1 MNKIFVLVIL
11 CIALV
16 ASEKIKGVRRTRHIV
31 KRQAGGG
38 CLYEGKVYQQGQTW
52 TVPCKYNCVCK
63 DGTAGRYSC
72 TEVCPHYDTLPDG
85 CFMQQDPNNQCCQVP
100 KCNFQPSG
108 SGGGGVITGTS
119 GSSGGMISGG
129 GSGGMVSGGVT
140 PVLTMGSG
148 SGHSGSFMSGG
159 SCHDTINNCANYG
172 QAVCTDPQ
180 YTQWVK
186 QNCAQY
192 CNQCGGSSGGVISGG
207 GSGGVVSGGGSG
219 GIVSG
224 GGSTHLAS
232 GGGGDGG
239 FSLHFGT
246 GGTPGSAGTG
256 TMVTCSDAVQNCA
269 AYGKTVCSDPQYDQW
284 VTKNCA
290 NYCNKCG
297 STGGI
302 MPGGTG
308 TMTGTGTLT
317 GGTGTMTGGTG
328 MDGTYIGTGGSG
340 ISVPLLGPGGTY
352 IGTGG
357 SGIPGT
363 GTGTGTSGGTII
375 GTGGSGISGTGTG
388 TSGGTIIGTGGSGI
402 PGSGGTGTSGETVY
416 VPGGGIGGTGEGTGG
431 TGTFTG
437 TGSQGGGGIGGPGTF
452 TGTGSQGGTMTGGTG
467 TITGGT
473 GTMTGGGMCADAIN
487 NCANYGQGVCSD
499 PTYTDWVS
507 KNCQA
512 YCHKCSSGTMTGG
525 TMTGTGTGGTMT
537 GTGTGGTIYY
547 PSGSGT
553 GGGTMTGGT
562 MTGTGTGGTMIGTGT
577 GTGTGTSGTSTGCV
591 YKQSVYQQGQTWK
604 DGCTYSCTCV
614 DATTGKY
621 TCTGLCV
628 QWNLPSTCR
637 LNPPGPGKCCQ
648 TPNCPA
654 NVQIQYPQGYVE
666 Q

>member
-38 CLYEGKVYQQGQTW
+38 CLYEGNVYQQGQTW

-129 GSGGMVSGGVT
+129 GSGGMVSGTGT

-192 CNQCGGSSGGVISGG
+192 CNQCGGSSGGMISGG

-219 GIVSG
+219 GVVSG
-224 GGSTHLAS
+224 GGSTHTGS

-246 GGTPGSAGTG
+246 GGSGGTG
-256 TMVTCSDAVQNCA
+256 GTGPMVTCSDAVQNCA

-297 STGGI
+297 STGT
-302 MPGGTG
+302 MTGGTG
-308 TMTGTGTLT
+308 TMTGGTGTMT

-328 MDGTYIGTGGSG
+328 MVPVLGPDGTYIGTGGSG
-340 ISVPLLGPGGTY
+340 ISVPVLGPGGTY

-357 SGIPGT
+357 SGYPGTGTGTGTSGT

-375 GTGGSGISGTGTG
+375 GTGGSGIS
-388 TSGGTIIGTGGSGI
+388 
-402 PGSGGTGTSGETVY
+402 GSGGTGTSGETVY

-437 TGSQGGGGIGGPGTF
+437 TGSQGEGGIGGPGTF

-467 TITGGT
+467 TMTGGT

-525 TMTGTGTGGTMT
+525 TMTGTGTGGT
-537 GTGTGGTIYY
+537 IYY

-562 MTGTGTGGTMIGTGT
+562 MTGTGTGGTMTGGTMTGTGT
-577 GTGTGTSGTSTGCV
+577 GTGTGSSGTSTGCV

-628 QWNLPSTCR
+628 QWNLPSTCS

>member
-38 CLYEGKVYQQGQTW
+38 CLYEGNVYQQGQTW

-129 GSGGMVSGGVT
+129 GSGGMVSGTGT

-192 CNQCGGSSGGVISGG
+192 CNQCGGSSGGMISGG

-219 GIVSG
+219 GVVSG
-224 GGSTHLAS
+224 GGSTHTGS

-246 GGTPGSAGTG
+246 GGSGGTG
-256 TMVTCSDAVQNCA
+256 GTGPMVTCSDAVQNCA

-297 STGGI
+297 STGT
-302 MPGGTG
+302 MTGGTG
-308 TMTGTGTLT
+308 TMT

-328 MDGTYIGTGGSG
+328 MVPVLGPDGTYIGTGGSG
-340 ISVPLLGPGGTY
+340 ISGGTY

-357 SGIPGT
+357 SGYPGTGTGTGTSGGTYIGTGGSGTPRT

-375 GTGGSGISGTGTG
+375 GTGGSGIS
-388 TSGGTIIGTGGSGI
+388 
-402 PGSGGTGTSGETVY
+402 GSGGTGTSGETVY

-437 TGSQGGGGIGGPGTF
+437 TGSQGEGGIGGPGTF

-467 TITGGT
+467 TMTGGT

-525 TMTGTGTGGTMT
+525 TMTGTGTGGT
-537 GTGTGGTIYY
+537 IYY

-562 MTGTGTGGTMIGTGT
+562 MTGTGTGGTMTGGTMTGTGT
-577 GTGTGTSGTSTGCV
+577 GTGTGSSGTSTGCV

-628 QWNLPSTCR
+628 QWNLPSTCS

>member
-38 CLYEGKVYQQGQTW
+38 CLYEGNVYQQGQTW

-129 GSGGMVSGGVT
+129 GSGGMVSGTGT

-192 CNQCGGSSGGVISGG
+192 CNQCGGSSGGMISGG

-219 GIVSG
+219 GVVSG
-224 GGSTHLAS
+224 GGSTHTGS

-246 GGTPGSAGTG
+246 GGSGGTG
-256 TMVTCSDAVQNCA
+256 GTGPMVTCSDAVQNCA

-297 STGGI
+297 STGT
-302 MPGGTG
+302 MTGGTG
-308 TMTGTGTLT
+308 TMT

-328 MDGTYIGTGGSG
+328 MVPVLGPDGTYIGTGGSG
-340 ISVPLLGPGGTY
+340 ISGTGTGTGTSGGTY

-357 SGIPGT
+357 SGTPRT

-375 GTGGSGISGTGTG
+375 GTGGSGIS
-388 TSGGTIIGTGGSGI
+388 
-402 PGSGGTGTSGETVY
+402 GSGGTGTSGETVY

-437 TGSQGGGGIGGPGTF
+437 TGSQGEGGIGGPGTF

-467 TITGGT
+467 TMTGGT

-525 TMTGTGTGGTMT
+525 TMTGTGTGGT
-537 GTGTGGTIYY
+537 IYY

-562 MTGTGTGGTMIGTGT
+562 MTGTGTGGTMTGGTMTGTGT
-577 GTGTGTSGTSTGCV
+577 GTGTGSSGTSTGCV

-628 QWNLPSTCR
+628 QWNLPSTCS

>member
-38 CLYEGKVYQQGQTW
+38 CLYEGNVYQQGQTW

-129 GSGGMVSGGVT
+129 GSGGMVSGTGT

-192 CNQCGGSSGGVISGG
+192 CNQCGGSSGGMISGG

-219 GIVSG
+219 GVVSG
-224 GGSTHLAS
+224 GGSTHTGS

-246 GGTPGSAGTG
+246 GGSGGTG
-256 TMVTCSDAVQNCA
+256 GTGPMVTCSDAVQNCA

-297 STGGI
+297 STGT
-302 MPGGTG
+302 MTGGTG
-308 TMTGTGTLT
+308 TMT

-328 MDGTYIGTGGSG
+328 M
-340 ISVPLLGPGGTY
+340 VPVLGPGGTY

-357 SGIPGT
+357 SGYPGTGTGTGTSGGTYIGTGGSGTPRT

-375 GTGGSGISGTGTG
+375 GTGGSGIS
-388 TSGGTIIGTGGSGI
+388 
-402 PGSGGTGTSGETVY
+402 GSGGTGTSGETVY

-437 TGSQGGGGIGGPGTF
+437 TGSQGEGGIGGPGTF

-467 TITGGT
+467 TMTGGT

-525 TMTGTGTGGTMT
+525 TMTGTGTGGT
-537 GTGTGGTIYY
+537 IYY

-562 MTGTGTGGTMIGTGT
+562 MTGTGTGGTMTGGTMTGTGT
-577 GTGTGTSGTSTGCV
+577 GTGTGSSGTSTGCV

-628 QWNLPSTCR
+628 QWNLPSTCS

>member
-38 CLYEGKVYQQGQTW
+38 CLYEGNVYQQGQTW

-129 GSGGMVSGGVT
+129 GSGGMVSGTGT

-192 CNQCGGSSGGVISGG
+192 CNQCGGSSGGMISGG

-219 GIVSG
+219 GVVSG
-224 GGSTHLAS
+224 GGSTHTGS

-246 GGTPGSAGTG
+246 GGSGGTG
-256 TMVTCSDAVQNCA
+256 GTGPMVTCSDAVQNCA

-297 STGGI
+297 STGT
-302 MPGGTG
+302 MTGGTG
-308 TMTGTGTLT
+308 TMTGGTGTMT

-328 MDGTYIGTGGSG
+328 MVPVLGPDGTYIGTGGSG
-340 ISVPLLGPGGTY
+340 ISVPVLGPGGTY

-357 SGIPGT
+357 SGYPGT

-375 GTGGSGISGTGTG
+375 GTGGSGIS
-388 TSGGTIIGTGGSGI
+388 
-402 PGSGGTGTSGETVY
+402 GSGGTGTSGETVY

-437 TGSQGGGGIGGPGTF
+437 TGSQGEGGIGGPGTF

-467 TITGGT
+467 TMTGGT

-525 TMTGTGTGGTMT
+525 TMTGTGTGGT
-537 GTGTGGTIYY
+537 IYY

-562 MTGTGTGGTMIGTGT
+562 MTGTGTGGTMTGGTMTGTGT
-577 GTGTGTSGTSTGCV
+577 GTGTGSSGTSTGCV

-628 QWNLPSTCR
+628 QWNLPSTCS

>member
-328 MDGTYIGTGGSG
+328 TMTGGTGMDGTYIGTGGSG
-340 ISVPLLGPGGTY
+340 IS
-352 IGTGG
+352 
-357 SGIPGT
+357 GT
-363 GTGTGTSGGTII
+363 GT
-375 GTGGSGISGTGTG
+375 
-388 TSGGTIIGTGGSGI
+388 GGTIIGTGGSGI

>member
-38 CLYEGKVYQQGQTW
+38 CLYEGNVYQQGQTW

-129 GSGGMVSGGVT
+129 GSGGMVSGTGT

-192 CNQCGGSSGGVISGG
+192 CNQCGGSSGGMISGG

-219 GIVSG
+219 GVVSG
-224 GGSTHLAS
+224 GGSTHTGS

-246 GGTPGSAGTG
+246 GGSGGTG
-256 TMVTCSDAVQNCA
+256 GTGPMVTCSDAVQNCA

-297 STGGI
+297 STGT
-302 MPGGTG
+302 MTGGTG
-308 TMTGTGTLT
+308 TMT

-328 MDGTYIGTGGSG
+328 MVPVLGPDGTYIGTGGSG
-340 ISVPLLGPGGTY
+340 ISVPVLGPGGTY

-357 SGIPGT
+357 SGYPGTGTGTGTSGT

-375 GTGGSGISGTGTG
+375 GTGGSGIS
-388 TSGGTIIGTGGSGI
+388 
-402 PGSGGTGTSGETVY
+402 GSGGTGTSGETVY

-437 TGSQGGGGIGGPGTF
+437 TGSQGEGGIGGPGTF

-467 TITGGT
+467 TMTGGT

-525 TMTGTGTGGTMT
+525 TMTGTGTGGT
-537 GTGTGGTIYY
+537 IYY

-562 MTGTGTGGTMIGTGT
+562 MTGTGTGGTMTGGTMTGTGT
-577 GTGTGTSGTSTGCV
+577 GTGTGSSGTSTGCV

-628 QWNLPSTCR
+628 QWNLPSTCS

>member
-340 ISVPLLGPGGTY
+340 IS
-352 IGTGG
+352 
-357 SGIPGT
+357 GT
-363 GTGTGTSGGTII
+363 GT
-375 GTGGSGISGTGTG
+375 
-388 TSGGTIIGTGGSGI
+388 GGTIIGTGGSGI

>member
-328 MDGTYIGTGGSG
+328 TMTGGTGMVPVLGPDGTYIGTGGSG
-340 ISVPLLGPGGTY
+340 IS
-352 IGTGG
+352 
-357 SGIPGT
+357 
-363 GTGTGTSGGTII
+363 
-375 GTGGSGISGTGTG
+375 
-388 TSGGTIIGTGGSGI
+388 
-402 PGSGGTGTSGETVY
+402 GSGGTGTSGETVY

>member
-328 MDGTYIGTGGSG
+328 MVPVLGPDGTYIGTGGSG
-340 ISVPLLGPGGTY
+340 IS
-352 IGTGG
+352 
-357 SGIPGT
+357 
-363 GTGTGTSGGTII
+363 
-375 GTGGSGISGTGTG
+375 
-388 TSGGTIIGTGGSGI
+388 
-402 PGSGGTGTSGETVY
+402 GSGGTGTSGETVY

>member
-328 MDGTYIGTGGSG
+328 TMTGGTGMVPVLGPDGTYIGTGGSG
-340 ISVPLLGPGGTY
+340 IS
-352 IGTGG
+352 G
-357 SGIPGT
+357 SG
-363 GTGTGTSGGTII
+363 
-375 GTGGSGISGTGTG
+375 
-388 TSGGTIIGTGGSGI
+388 
-402 PGSGGTGTSGETVY
+402 GETVY

>member
-38 CLYEGKVYQQGQTW
+38 CLYEGNVYQQGQTW

-129 GSGGMVSGGVT
+129 GSGGMVSGTGT

-192 CNQCGGSSGGVISGG
+192 CNQCGGSSGGMISGG

-219 GIVSG
+219 GVVSG
-224 GGSTHLAS
+224 GGSTHTGS

-246 GGTPGSAGTG
+246 GGSGGTG
-256 TMVTCSDAVQNCA
+256 GTGPMVTCSDAVQNCA

-297 STGGI
+297 STGT
-302 MPGGTG
+302 MTGGTG
-308 TMTGTGTLT
+308 TMTGGTGTMT

-328 MDGTYIGTGGSG
+328 M
-340 ISVPLLGPGGTY
+340 VPVLGPGGTY

-357 SGIPGT
+357 SGYPGTGTGTGTSGT

-375 GTGGSGISGTGTG
+375 GTGGSGIS
-388 TSGGTIIGTGGSGI
+388 
-402 PGSGGTGTSGETVY
+402 GSGGTGTSGETVY

-437 TGSQGGGGIGGPGTF
+437 TGSQGEGGIGGPGTF

-467 TITGGT
+467 TMTGGT

-525 TMTGTGTGGTMT
+525 TMTGTGTGGT
-537 GTGTGGTIYY
+537 IYY

-562 MTGTGTGGTMIGTGT
+562 MTGTGTGGTMTGGTMTGTGT
-577 GTGTGTSGTSTGCV
+577 GTGTGSSGTSTGCV

-628 QWNLPSTCR
+628 QWNLPSTCS

>member
-328 MDGTYIGTGGSG
+328 MVPVLGPDGTYIGTGGSG
-340 ISVPLLGPGGTY
+340 IS
-352 IGTGG
+352 
-357 SGIPGT
+357 
-363 GTGTGTSGGTII
+363 
-375 GTGGSGISGTGTG
+375 
-388 TSGGTIIGTGGSGI
+388 
-402 PGSGGTGTSGETVY
+402 GSGGTGETVY

>member
-328 MDGTYIGTGGSG
+328 M
-340 ISVPLLGPGGTY
+340 GGTY

-363 GTGTGTSGGTII
+363 
-375 GTGGSGISGTGTG
+375 GTGTG

>member
-340 ISVPLLGPGGTY
+340 IS
-352 IGTGG
+352 
-357 SGIPGT
+357 
-363 GTGTGTSGGTII
+363 
-375 GTGGSGISGTGTG
+375 
-388 TSGGTIIGTGGSGI
+388 
-402 PGSGGTGTSGETVY
+402 GSGGTGETVY

>member
-38 CLYEGKVYQQGQTW
+38 CLYEGNVYQQGQTW

-129 GSGGMVSGGVT
+129 GSGGMVSGTGT

-192 CNQCGGSSGGVISGG
+192 CNQCGGSSGGMISGG

-219 GIVSG
+219 GVVSG
-224 GGSTHLAS
+224 GGSTHTGS

-246 GGTPGSAGTG
+246 GGSGGTG
-256 TMVTCSDAVQNCA
+256 GTGPMVTCSDAVQNCA

-297 STGGI
+297 STGT
-302 MPGGTG
+302 MTGGTG
-308 TMTGTGTLT
+308 TMT

-328 MDGTYIGTGGSG
+328 MVPVLGPDGTYIGTGGSG
-340 ISVPLLGPGGTY
+340 ISVPVLGPGGTY

-357 SGIPGT
+357 SGTPRT

-375 GTGGSGISGTGTG
+375 GTGGSGIS
-388 TSGGTIIGTGGSGI
+388 
-402 PGSGGTGTSGETVY
+402 GSGGTGTSGETVY

-437 TGSQGGGGIGGPGTF
+437 TGSQGEGGIGGPGTF

-467 TITGGT
+467 TMTGGT

-525 TMTGTGTGGTMT
+525 TMTGTGTGGT
-537 GTGTGGTIYY
+537 IYY

-562 MTGTGTGGTMIGTGT
+562 MTGTGTGGTMTGGTMTGTGT
-577 GTGTGTSGTSTGCV
+577 GTGTGSSGTSTGCV

-628 QWNLPSTCR
+628 QWNLPSTCS

>member
-38 CLYEGKVYQQGQTW
+38 CLYEGNVYQQGQTW

-129 GSGGMVSGGVT
+129 GSGGMVSGTGT

-192 CNQCGGSSGGVISGG
+192 CNQCGGSSGGMISGG

-219 GIVSG
+219 GVVSG
-224 GGSTHLAS
+224 GGSTHTGS

-246 GGTPGSAGTG
+246 GGSGGTG
-256 TMVTCSDAVQNCA
+256 GTGPMVTCSDAVQNCA

-297 STGGI
+297 STGT
-302 MPGGTG
+302 MTGGTG
-308 TMTGTGTLT
+308 TMTGGTGTMT

-328 MDGTYIGTGGSG
+328 MVPVLGPDGTYIGTGGSG
-340 ISVPLLGPGGTY
+340 ISVPVLGPGGTY

-357 SGIPGT
+357 SGTPRT

-375 GTGGSGISGTGTG
+375 GTGGSGIS
-388 TSGGTIIGTGGSGI
+388 
-402 PGSGGTGTSGETVY
+402 GSGGTGTSGETVY

-437 TGSQGGGGIGGPGTF
+437 TGSQGEGGIGGPGTF

-467 TITGGT
+467 TMTGGT

-525 TMTGTGTGGTMT
+525 TMTGTGTGGT
-537 GTGTGGTIYY
+537 IYY

-562 MTGTGTGGTMIGTGT
+562 MTGTGTGGTMTGGTMTGTGT
-577 GTGTGTSGTSTGCV
+577 GTGTGSSGTSTGCV

-628 QWNLPSTCR
+628 QWNLPSTCS

>member
-38 CLYEGKVYQQGQTW
+38 CLYEGNVYQQGQTW

-129 GSGGMVSGGVT
+129 GSGGMVSGTGT

-192 CNQCGGSSGGVISGG
+192 CNQCGGSSGGMISGG

-219 GIVSG
+219 GVVSG
-224 GGSTHLAS
+224 GGSTHTGS

-246 GGTPGSAGTG
+246 GGSGGTG
-256 TMVTCSDAVQNCA
+256 GTGPMVTCSDAVQNCA

-297 STGGI
+297 STGT
-302 MPGGTG
+302 MTGGTG
-308 TMTGTGTLT
+308 TMTGGTGTMT

-328 MDGTYIGTGGSG
+328 MVPVLGPDGTYIGTGGSG
-340 ISVPLLGPGGTY
+340 ISVPVLGPGGTY

-357 SGIPGT
+357 SGTPRT
-363 GTGTGTSGGTII
+363 GTGGTII
-375 GTGGSGISGTGTG
+375 GTGGSGIS
-388 TSGGTIIGTGGSGI
+388 
-402 PGSGGTGTSGETVY
+402 GSGGTGTSGETVY

-437 TGSQGGGGIGGPGTF
+437 TGSQGEGGIGGPGTF

-467 TITGGT
+467 TMTGGT

-525 TMTGTGTGGTMT
+525 TMTGTGTGGT
-537 GTGTGGTIYY
+537 IYY

-562 MTGTGTGGTMIGTGT
+562 MTGTGTGGTMTGGTMTGTGT
-577 GTGTGTSGTSTGCV
+577 GTGTGSSGTSTGCV

-628 QWNLPSTCR
+628 QWNLPSTCS

>member
-38 CLYEGKVYQQGQTW
+38 CLYEGNVYQQGQTW

-129 GSGGMVSGGVT
+129 GSGGMVSGTGT

-192 CNQCGGSSGGVISGG
+192 CNQCGGSSGGMISGG

-219 GIVSG
+219 GVVSG
-224 GGSTHLAS
+224 GGSTHTGS

-246 GGTPGSAGTG
+246 GGSGGTG
-256 TMVTCSDAVQNCA
+256 GTGPMVTCSDAVQNCA

-297 STGGI
+297 STGT
-302 MPGGTG
+302 MTGGTG
-308 TMTGTGTLT
+308 TMT

-328 MDGTYIGTGGSG
+328 MVPVLGPDGTYIGTGGSG
-340 ISVPLLGPGGTY
+340 IS
-352 IGTGG
+352 
-357 SGIPGT
+357 
-363 GTGTGTSGGTII
+363 
-375 GTGGSGISGTGTG
+375 
-388 TSGGTIIGTGGSGI
+388 
-402 PGSGGTGTSGETVY
+402 GSGGTGETVY

-437 TGSQGGGGIGGPGTF
+437 TGSQGEGGIGGPGTF

-467 TITGGT
+467 TMTGGT

-525 TMTGTGTGGTMT
+525 TMTGTGTGGT
-537 GTGTGGTIYY
+537 IYY

-562 MTGTGTGGTMIGTGT
+562 MTGTGTGGTMTGGTMTGTGT
-577 GTGTGTSGTSTGCV
+577 GTGTGSSGTSTGCV

-628 QWNLPSTCR
+628 QWNLPSTCS

>member
-38 CLYEGKVYQQGQTW
+38 CLYEGNVYQQGQTW

-129 GSGGMVSGGVT
+129 GSGGMVSGTGT

-192 CNQCGGSSGGVISGG
+192 CNQCGGSSGGMISGG

-219 GIVSG
+219 GVVSG
-224 GGSTHLAS
+224 GGSTHTGS

-246 GGTPGSAGTG
+246 GGSGGTG
-256 TMVTCSDAVQNCA
+256 GTGPMVTCSDAVQNCA

-297 STGGI
+297 STGT
-302 MPGGTG
+302 MTGGTG
-308 TMTGTGTLT
+308 TMT

-328 MDGTYIGTGGSG
+328 M
-340 ISVPLLGPGGTY
+340 VPVLGPGGTY

-357 SGIPGT
+357 SGYPGT
-363 GTGTGTSGGTII
+363 GTGTGTSGTGTGGTII
-375 GTGGSGISGTGTG
+375 GTGGSGISG
-388 TSGGTIIGTGGSGI
+388 SGGT
-402 PGSGGTGTSGETVY
+402 GETVY

-437 TGSQGGGGIGGPGTF
+437 TGSQGEGGIGGPGTF

-467 TITGGT
+467 TMTGGT

-525 TMTGTGTGGTMT
+525 TMTGTGTGGT
-537 GTGTGGTIYY
+537 IYY

-562 MTGTGTGGTMIGTGT
+562 MTGTGTGGTMTGGTMTGTGT
-577 GTGTGTSGTSTGCV
+577 GTGTGSSGTSTGCV

-628 QWNLPSTCR
+628 QWNLPSTCS

>member
-38 CLYEGKVYQQGQTW
+38 CLYEGNVYQQGQTW

-129 GSGGMVSGGVT
+129 GSGGMVSGTGT

-192 CNQCGGSSGGVISGG
+192 CNQCGGSSGGMISGG

-219 GIVSG
+219 GVVSG
-224 GGSTHLAS
+224 GGSTHTGS

-246 GGTPGSAGTG
+246 GGSGGTG
-256 TMVTCSDAVQNCA
+256 GTGPMVTCSDAVQNCA

-297 STGGI
+297 STGT
-302 MPGGTG
+302 MTGGTG
-308 TMTGTGTLT
+308 TMTGGTGTMT

-328 MDGTYIGTGGSG
+328 M
-340 ISVPLLGPGGTY
+340 VPVLGPGGTY

-357 SGIPGT
+357 SGYPGTGTGTGTSGGTYIGTGGSGTPRT

-375 GTGGSGISGTGTG
+375 GTGGSGIS
-388 TSGGTIIGTGGSGI
+388 
-402 PGSGGTGTSGETVY
+402 GSGGTGTSGETVY

-437 TGSQGGGGIGGPGTF
+437 TGSQGEGGIGGPGTF

-467 TITGGT
+467 TMTGGT

-525 TMTGTGTGGTMT
+525 TMTGTGTGGT
-537 GTGTGGTIYY
+537 IYY

-562 MTGTGTGGTMIGTGT
+562 MTGTGTGGTMTGGTMTGTGT
-577 GTGTGTSGTSTGCV
+577 GTGTGSSGTSTGCV

-628 QWNLPSTCR
+628 QWNLPSTCS

>member
-38 CLYEGKVYQQGQTW
+38 CLYEGNVYQQGQTW

-129 GSGGMVSGGVT
+129 GSGGMVSGTGT

-192 CNQCGGSSGGVISGG
+192 CNQCGGSSGGMISGG

-219 GIVSG
+219 GVVSG
-224 GGSTHLAS
+224 GGSTHTGS

-246 GGTPGSAGTG
+246 GGSGGTG
-256 TMVTCSDAVQNCA
+256 GTGPMVTCSDAVQNCA

-297 STGGI
+297 STGT
-302 MPGGTG
+302 MTGGTG
-308 TMTGTGTLT
+308 TMT

-328 MDGTYIGTGGSG
+328 MVPVLGPDGTYIGTGGSG
-340 ISVPLLGPGGTY
+340 ISVPVLGPGGTY

-357 SGIPGT
+357 SGYPGT

-375 GTGGSGISGTGTG
+375 GTGGSGIS
-388 TSGGTIIGTGGSGI
+388 
-402 PGSGGTGTSGETVY
+402 GSGGTGTSGETVY

-437 TGSQGGGGIGGPGTF
+437 TGSQGEGGIGGPGTF

-467 TITGGT
+467 TMTGGT

-525 TMTGTGTGGTMT
+525 TMTGTGTGGT
-537 GTGTGGTIYY
+537 IYY

-562 MTGTGTGGTMIGTGT
+562 MTGTGTGGTMTGGTMTGTGT
-577 GTGTGTSGTSTGCV
+577 GTGTGSSGTSTGCV

-628 QWNLPSTCR
+628 QWNLPSTCS